1 MKALAPCKYYEAT
14 SIDDATSILK
24 DYEGKAMIYAG
35 GTDVLDLMKKRFR
48 PTPEILVNIKKI
60 PGLNTIEEK
69 SDGLHI
75 GPTVTISELAE
86 KAPIPMLKDA
96 AKSVSSPQLRN
107 AGTVGGNLCLDVGTI
122 DGLLGIVI
130 EKVDHLVLLQEDVM
144 HTMRLWSKRYAKL
157 WYHQT

>member
-86 KAPIPMLKDA
+86 K
-96 AKSVSSPQLRN
+96 V
-107 AGTVGGNLCLDVGTI
+107 DVGTI